1 MDNVYDTLE
10 HIAQHLLDTMGF
22 DATCSIKETIDDH
35 SHTSVLYCTVKT
47 PREFSR
53 LLIGQH
59 GANLYAFE
67 HLVRSIAHKQ
77 GVTQRITIDVND
89 YKGDKDRII
98 TAIAKDAADQAHRE
112 KKPIVLR
119 PMNAYER
126 RIVHITARADE
137 RVTSESIGDGA
148 ERKVVIKPQSIVGAL

>member
-1 MDNVYDTLE
+1 MDNIYDTLE
-10 HIAQHLLDTMGF
+10 HIAQQILDSMGF
-22 DATCSIKETIDDH
+22 DGSCSIKESIDDH
-35 SHTSVLYCTVKT
+35 SQKSILCCTVKT

-67 HLVRSIAHKQ
+67 HLVRSIAHKN
-77 GVTQRITIDVND
+77 GITQRINIDVNE

-126 RIVHITARADE
+126 RVVHIVARADE
-137 RVTSESIGDGA
+137 RVTSESIGEGA
-148 ERKVVIKPQSIVGAL
+148 DRKVVIKPQSIMGTL

>member
-1 MDNVYDTLE
+1 MENMYDTLE
-10 HIAQHLLDTMGF
+10 HTVQSIIDVMGF
-22 DATCSIKETIDDH
+22 EGSCSVKEHIDARSQKPVFHCTI
-35 SHTSVLYCTVKT
+35 KT
-47 PREFSR
+47 PREYSR

-67 HLVRSIAHKQ
+67 HLVRSIAHRK
-77 GVTQRITIDVND
+77 GITQRVHVDIND

-98 TAIAKDAADQAHRE
+98 TAIAKDAASQAHRE

-126 RIVHITARADE
+126 RVVHTAVGADD
-137 RVTSESIGDGA
+137 RVSSESIGEGT
-148 ERKVVIKPQSIVGAL
+148 ERKVVIKPQSIMDTL